1 LLSTLRMRGA
11 ALPASLGGD
20 VAGDELALAGG
31 EPLRVL
37 HAVVQVAPHHQAQR
51 HGRQALQQK
60 EPLPAG
66 PAVHAA
72 HALQDPARE
81 RAAQDARERNRREK
95 QRGRLAAP
103 RGRVPV
109 GEVQDDAGEEARLG
123 RAQQEADHVER
134 HRRIHEHGGRR
145 EHAPGDHDA
154 GDPAARAHAVQH
166 HVAGHL
172 EEKVADE
179 EDARAQPVDR
189 PSPSRRSG
197 PPQHPDRLQLY
208 SLPTPNGVKV
218 SIALEESA
226 CPTSAP
232 VGFETNDQMSPEF
245 LSLNP
250 NNKIPAILDPN
261 GPGGKPLALFESGAI
276 LVYLATRPAS

>member
-1 LLSTLRMRGA
+1 MRGS
-11 ALPASLGGD
+11 ALPAFSAAMSRAMSSRS
-20 VAGDELALAGG
+20 AGVSH
-31 EPLRVL
+31 LRVL
-37 HAVVQVAPHHQAQR
+37 HAVVEVAPHHQAQR
-51 HGRQALQQK
+51 HGRQALQQE

-72 HALQDPARE
+72 HALQDPARD
-81 RAAQDARERNRREK
+81 RAAQDARERNRREE

-134 HRRIHEHGGRR
+134 HRRAHEHGGRR

-179 EDARAQPVDR
+179 EDARAQPVHRLAELQVALHLQLGEADVHAVEVGHDVAQEQQRDQPPADLAVDR
-189 PSPSRRSG
+189 VGGAVEAAPVGLRRGGGGGGAHGCVSLSVGLFSGSFSATDGRGPPPHRRSG
-197 PPQHPDRLQLY
+197 FTR
-208 SLPTPNGVKV
+208 
-218 SIALEESA
+218 
-226 CPTSAP
+226 
-232 VGFETNDQMSPEF
+232 
-245 LSLNP
+245 
-250 NNKIPAILDPN
+250 KIHMD
-261 GPGGKPLALFESGAI
+261 
-276 LVYLATRPAS
+276 